1 MYDNTVAPDIAIGA
15 EIGADNMVLTIDAD
29 IGADNGADIGA
40 DIGADN
46 MVQTMVHVAESP
58 EARVCHQLGKT
69 CLTMSDNTITSF
81 LDTV

>member
-1 MYDNTVAPDIAIGA
+1 MYDNTVAPDIAIG
-15 EIGADNMVLTIDAD
+15 I
-29 IGADNGADIGA
+29 

-46 MVQTMVHVAESP
+46 MVQTTLVHVAESP

-69 CLTMSDNTITSF
+69 CLTMSDNAITSF

>member
-1 MYDNTVAPDIAIGA
+1 MYDSCTRRSGA
-15 EIGADNMVLTIDAD
+15 DMGADNGAS
-29 IGADNGADIGA
+29 IGADNGAD
-40 DIGADN
+40 N
-46 MVQTMVHVAESP
+46 MVQTTMVHVAESP